1 MLASA
6 PKRVSIQLF
15 DRGSLFSRE
24 GRMKLTRRT
33 VLRLGAGA
41 SVLPLTTANPL
52 GSQSAGAADASAAGA
67 PLARL
72 LADYALGLRYED
84 LDPATVERV
93 KIHMIDSI
101 GCGVG
106 ALNEP
111 AVRICREIALAVSG
125 TSTVIGTNR
134 RTTPDLASFA
144 NGAAIRYLDFND
156 AYVGKFAI
164 HPSDNIAPCLAVAEA
179 ERASAQELITAIV
192 VAYEI
197 NCRLTD
203 VLDISARG
211 WDPPVFGLPAV
222 ALAAGRLMKLT
233 REQLTHAVALAI
245 NDHVPL
251 GLTRAGD
258 LSEWKGIA
266 VAEAGRNAV
275 FAVRLARAGLTGPAP
290 IFEGK
295 SGVFQQITGA
305 ANIDVASFGGRDRPF
320 RIHQCTLKP
329 YPAVIYTQ
337 TAIVAAIEVAREVG
351 SLDRIAGIDV
361 ATSLR
366 GYERT
371 GSEQE
376 KWDPKTRETADHSL
390 PYVTARAMFD
400 GDINNESFSEQKF
413 RDPAILAFM
422 QKIKVAEDPALTAR
436 TGGAVPTRVTATL
449 FDGKQIIREVDHAP
463 GFVARPMNRSEVER
477 KFRGNV
483 GVRWPK
489 EQTEANLKALWAID
503 QTNDLAALLGNFV
516 VV

>member
-1 MLASA
+1 MN
-6 PKRVSIQLF
+6 
-15 DRGSLFSRE
+15 
-24 GRMKLTRRT
+24 LTRRAI
-33 VLRLGAGA
+33 LRLGAGA
-41 SVLPLTTANPL
+41 SVLPLMANPL
-52 GSQSAGAADASAAGA
+52 GSQSAMAGDVSAASAT
-67 PLARL
+67 PLARR

-84 LDPATVERV
+84 LDSATIERV
-93 KIHMIDSI
+93 KIHLIDSL

-111 AVRICREIALAVSG
+111 AVRICREIALPVGG
-125 TSTVIGTNR
+125 TSTIIGTNR
-134 RTTPDLASFA
+134 RTTPDLAAFA

-156 AYVGKFAI
+156 TYVGKFAI

-192 VAYEI
+192 IAYEV

-203 VLDISARG
+203 ALDISARG
-211 WDPPVFGLPAV
+211 WDPPVLGLPAV

-233 REQLTHAVALAI
+233 EEQLTHAVGLAI
-245 NDHVPL
+245 NDHIPL

-275 FAVRLARAGLTGPAP
+275 FAVRLARTGLTGPAP

-295 SGVFQQITGA
+295 SGVFQQISGA
-305 ANIDVASFGGRDRPF
+305 AKIDVASFGGRDRPF
-320 RIHQCTLKP
+320 RIHQCILKP

-337 TAIVAAIEVAREVG
+337 TAIVAAIEVAKEVG
-351 SLDRIAGIDV
+351 ALDQIVTIDI
-361 ATSLR
+361 ATSRR

-371 GSEQE
+371 GSEPE

-390 PYVTARAMFD
+390 AYITARAMFD
-400 GDINNESFSEQKF
+400 GDITSESFSEQKF
-413 RDPAILAFM
+413 RDPAVLTFM

-449 FDGKQIIREVDHAP
+449 SDGKRITRESDHAP

-483 GVRWPK
+483 GERWPK
-489 EQTEANLKALWAID
+489 EQTETNLSALWTID
-503 QTNDLAALLGNFV
+503 QTNDIAALLGNFV
-516 VV
+516 VA

>member
-1 MLASA
+1 MN
-6 PKRVSIQLF
+6 
-15 DRGSLFSRE
+15 
-24 GRMKLTRRT
+24 LTRRA

-41 SVLPLTTANPL
+41 SVLPLMANPL
-52 GSQSAGAADASAAGA
+52 GSQSATAGDVSAASAT
-67 PLARL
+67 PLARR

-84 LDPATVERV
+84 LDSATIERV
-93 KIHMIDSI
+93 KIHLIDSL

-111 AVRICREIALAVSG
+111 AVRICREIALPVGG
-125 TSTVIGTNR
+125 TSTIIGTNR
-134 RTTPDLASFA
+134 RTTPDLAAFA

-156 AYVGKFAI
+156 TYVGKFAI

-192 VAYEI
+192 IAYEV

-203 VLDISARG
+203 ALDISARG
-211 WDPPVFGLPAV
+211 WDPPVLGLPAV

-233 REQLTHAVALAI
+233 QEQLTHAVGLAI
-245 NDHVPL
+245 NDHIPL

-275 FAVRLARAGLTGPAP
+275 FAVRLARTGLTGPAP

-295 SGVFQQITGA
+295 SGVFQQISGA
-305 ANIDVASFGGRDRPF
+305 VKIDVASFGGRDKPF
-320 RIHQCTLKP
+320 RIHQCILKP

-337 TAIVAAIEVAREVG
+337 TAIVAAIEVAKEVG
-351 SLDRIAGIDV
+351 ALDQIVTIDI
-361 ATSLR
+361 ATSRR

-371 GSEQE
+371 GSEPE

-390 PYVTARAMFD
+390 AYITARAMFD
-400 GDINNESFSEQKF
+400 GDITSESFSEQKF
-413 RDPAILAFM
+413 RDPAVLTFM

-449 FDGKQIIREVDHAP
+449 SDGKRITRESDHAP

-483 GVRWPK
+483 GERWPK
-489 EQTEANLKALWAID
+489 EQTETNLNALWTID
-503 QTNDLAALLGNFV
+503 QTNDIAALLGNFV
-516 VV
+516 VA

>member
-1 MLASA
+1 MN
-6 PKRVSIQLF
+6 
-15 DRGSLFSRE
+15 
-24 GRMKLTRRT
+24 LTRRA

-41 SVLPLTTANPL
+41 SVLPLMANPL
-52 GSQSAGAADASAAGA
+52 GSQSAMAGDVSAASAT
-67 PLARL
+67 PLARR

-84 LDPATVERV
+84 LDSATIERV
-93 KIHMIDSI
+93 KIHLIDSL

-111 AVRICREIALAVSG
+111 AVRICREIALPVGG
-125 TSTVIGTNR
+125 TSTIIGTNR
-134 RTTPDLASFA
+134 RTTPDLAAFA

-156 AYVGKFAI
+156 TYVGKFAI
-164 HPSDNIAPCLAVAEA
+164 HPSDNIAPSLAVAEA

-192 VAYEI
+192 IAYEV

-203 VLDISARG
+203 ALDISARG
-211 WDPPVFGLPAV
+211 WDPPVLGLPAV

-233 REQLTHAVALAI
+233 QEQLTHAVGLAI
-245 NDHVPL
+245 NDHIPL

-275 FAVRLARAGLTGPAP
+275 FAVRLARTGLTGPAP

-295 SGVFQQITGA
+295 SGVFQQISGA
-305 ANIDVASFGGRDRPF
+305 AKIDVASFGGRDRPF
-320 RIHQCTLKP
+320 RIHQCILKP

-337 TAIVAAIEVAREVG
+337 TAIVAAIEVAKEVG
-351 SLDRIAGIDV
+351 ALDQIVTIDI
-361 ATSLR
+361 ATSRR

-371 GSEQE
+371 GSEPE

-390 PYVTARAMFD
+390 AYITARAMFD
-400 GDINNESFSEQKF
+400 GDITSESFSEQKF
-413 RDPAILAFM
+413 RDPAVLTFM

-449 FDGKQIIREVDHAP
+449 SDGKRITRESDHAP

-483 GVRWPK
+483 GERWPK
-489 EQTEANLKALWAID
+489 EQTETNLNALWTID
-503 QTNDLAALLGNFV
+503 QTNDIAALLGNFV
-516 VV
+516 VA

>member
-1 MLASA
+1 MN
-6 PKRVSIQLF
+6 
-15 DRGSLFSRE
+15 
-24 GRMKLTRRT
+24 LTRRA

-41 SVLPLTTANPL
+41 SVLPLMANPL
-52 GSQSAGAADASAAGA
+52 GSQSAMAGDVSAASAT
-67 PLARL
+67 PLARR

-84 LDPATVERV
+84 LDSATIERV
-93 KIHMIDSI
+93 KIHLIDSL

-111 AVRICREIALAVSG
+111 AVRICREIALPVGG
-125 TSTVIGTNR
+125 TSTIIGTNR
-134 RTTPDLASFA
+134 RTTPDLAAFA

-156 AYVGKFAI
+156 TYVGKFAI

-192 VAYEI
+192 IAYEV

-203 VLDISARG
+203 ALDISARG
-211 WDPPVFGLPAV
+211 WDPPVLGLPAV

-233 REQLTHAVALAI
+233 QEQLTHAVGLAI
-245 NDHVPL
+245 NDHIPL

-275 FAVRLARAGLTGPAP
+275 FAVRLARTGLTGPAP

-295 SGVFQQITGA
+295 SGVFQQISGA
-305 ANIDVASFGGRDRPF
+305 AKIDVASFGGRDRPF
-320 RIHQCTLKP
+320 RIHQCILKP

-337 TAIVAAIEVAREVG
+337 TAIVAAIEVAKEVG
-351 SLDRIAGIDV
+351 ALDQIVTIDI
-361 ATSLR
+361 ATSRR

-371 GSEQE
+371 GSEPE

-390 PYVTARAMFD
+390 AYITARAMFD
-400 GDINNESFSEQKF
+400 GDITSESFSEQKF
-413 RDPAILAFM
+413 RDPAVLTFM

-449 FDGKQIIREVDHAP
+449 SDGKRITRESDHAP

-483 GVRWPK
+483 GERWPK
-489 EQTEANLKALWAID
+489 EQTETNLSALWTID
-503 QTNDLAALLGNFV
+503 QTNDIAALLGNFV
-516 VV
+516 VA